1 MPNKGPYQMYPGG
14 HSEVNPGNFK
24 GSEMMKYKAFL
35 YNNPQSHHDKE
46 GKKNKIDNVIQE
58 AIKGDNPNIKTIG
71 DPKQLLKDKQTIDS
85 TLVANKGLRDS
96 LKIKSK
102 QSSKDK
108 IKNLRDEYKDF
119 FNQNV

>member
-1 MPNKGPYQMYPGG
+1 MPNKEPYKMYPGK

-46 GKKNKIDNVIQE
+46 GKKKKIDNVIQE
-58 AIKGDNPNIKTIG
+58 AIKGDNPNIRTIG
-71 DPKQLLKDKQTIDS
+71 DPKQLLKDRQTIDS
-85 TLVANKGLRDS
+85 TLVANKNRKMEL
-96 LKIKSK
+96 LNKSK